1 MAAFVYKR
9 RTALDFTLRLL
20 DFAIANDSYESV
32 LAALGTG
39 IREAAKRIENAGDE
53 EAVADYE
60 TEIIEN
66 MLGDAVGG
74 LFSRFAIAVGYVMH
88 GVWDLSH
95 CLSGSSLAGL
105 SITEIPLGYGI
116 FCSTYDFTVACY
128 LMISDTAWYEPGKL
142 DLYFWRHLA

>member
-88 GVWDLSH
+88 GVWDLSD

-105 SITEIPLGYGI
+105 SITCIADSRRA
-116 FCSTYDFTVACY
+116 CSR
-128 LMISDTAWYEPGKL
+128 EPRPP
-142 DLYFWRHLA
+142 DNAFRVCRSYRD